1 MADYQNKVPKELTSF
16 LGRLTT
22 GQKILMGLVVVAVVG
37 GIIGL
42 ISFVNRPTYS
52 TLFSNVNPQD
62 AAKIVE
68 KLKEKNIPFTLEDG
82 GKTILIPKQQIYE
95 LRLAL
100 AGEGLPQSSVIG
112 YEIFDRT
119 NLGVS
124 DFVQKVNYRRAIEGE
139 IARTILQ
146 LDEVE
151 GARVHIVVPEKALF
165 QEDEKPATASVVLKL
180 KTGKPL
186 AKNIIQGITHLVS
199 SSVEG
204 LDPSN
209 VTIVDTRGGL
219 LSDNSKPN
227 TVAALTSSQYDM
239 QRSVEQYLAQKA
251 QSMLE
256 GVLGPGN
263 AIVQVNAEL
272 DFRQV
277 ERTMEQ
283 YDPEKTAVRS
293 EQLTEEKGAGADSG
307 SGSSRTNSITNYEV
321 NKNIERI
328 VENAGGVKRITVAA
342 LINGTQKNVESN
354 GTQSSEYVPRK
365 KEEIDQLTDI
375 VKRAVGFNQL
385 RNDEVSVVN
394 HQFDTTLKEQDMV
407 YKETPFS
414 DWYQIADKV
423 FLLVAMLGGVFI
435 IRSLL
440 GRLRVSSAGGSLSG
454 NPLGVAIHGG
464 QGNRRQ
470 IHLPS
475 PDEEISEDAMLRAER
490 RKSIVG
496 YVKDKPEEASRLLKV
511 WLSEE

>member
-1 MADYQNKVPKELTSF
+1 MADYQNKVPKELSSF

-22 GQKILMGLVVVAVVG
+22 GQKILMGLVVVGVIA

-62 AAKIVE
+62 ASKIVE
-68 KLKEKNIPFTLEDG
+68 KLKEKNIPYSLEDG
-82 GKTILIPKQQIYE
+82 GKTILVPKQQIYE

-100 AGEGLPQSSVIG
+100 AGDGLPQSSIIG

-165 QEDEKPATASVVLKL
+165 QEDEKSATASVVLKL

-204 LDPSN
+204 LDPVN
-209 VTIVDTRGGL
+209 VTIVDARGNL
-219 LSDNSKPN
+219 LSENSKPN
-227 TVAALTSSQYDM
+227 SVVALTSSQYEM
-239 QRSVEQYLAQKA
+239 QKSVEQYLAGKA

-256 GVLGPGN
+256 GVLGTGN
-263 AIVQVNAEL
+263 AIVQVNVEL

-307 SGSSRTNSITNYEV
+307 SGSSRTNSITNYEI

-342 LINGTQKNVESN
+342 LINGTQKIVESN
-354 GTQSSEYVPRK
+354 GTQNTEYVPRK
-365 KEEIDQLTDI
+365 KEEIDQLTEI
-375 VKRAVGFNQL
+375 VKRAVGFDPL

-394 HQFDTTLKEQDMV
+394 HQFDTTLKEQDLI

-423 FLLVAMLGGVFI
+423 FILVAMIGGVLI

-440 GRLRVSSAGGSLSG
+440 GRLRVRSSGGVYSDSQLGMALQGGS
-454 NPLGVAIHGG
+454 
-464 QGNRRQ
+464 GNRGRIQ
-470 IHLPS
+470 MKS
-475 PDEEISEDAMLRAER
+475 PETEINEDAMVRAER